1 MKNTTYSCSIDD
13 VSIVQ
18 KRLEM
23 MLSARLE
30 DKMKVKHAIE
40 IQERLSEKSGKWSGA
55 NEIRKWRDK
64 R

>member
-1 MKNTTYSCSIDD
+1 
-13 VSIVQ
+13 VQ